1 MKWRKQM
8 KEKIRKSLLEL
19 GGLNLQVKESKKSIE
34 NKRKKLF
41 LNLIED
47 LKYVL
52 NRSDNLDREY
62 KINLLMFED
71 RYYKIIEDI
80 LIEHWGET
88 VSEVIFW
95 WIYDVD
101 DPKNDDYYLFE
112 KETERKIIVKTPTQL
127 YNAVKKFKLF
137 KNQ

>member
-1 MKWRKQM
+1 M
-8 KEKIRKSLLEL
+8 KERIRKSLLEL
-19 GGLNLQVKESKKSIE
+19 GGVNLQVKESKKSKE

-41 LNLIED
+41 INLLED

-62 KINLLMFED
+62 GVNLLMFED
-71 RYYKIIEDI
+71 RYFKIVEEI
-80 LIEHWGET
+80 LIEHWGNL
-88 VSEVIFW
+88 VAEVVFW
-95 WIYDVD
+95 WIYEVD
-101 DPKNDDYYLFE
+101 DPKNNNYYLFE
-112 KETERKIIVKTPTQL
+112 KETEIKIVVKTPTQL

>member
-8 KEKIRKSLLEL
+8 KEKIRKSLLEF
-19 GGLNLQVKESKKSIE
+19 GGINIQVKESKKSLE
-34 NKRKKLF
+34 NKRKRLF
-41 LNLIED
+41 INLIED

-62 KINLLMFED
+62 GINLLMFED
-71 RYYKIIEDI
+71 RYYKIIEEI
-80 LIEHWGET
+80 LIEHWGNL
-88 VSEVIFW
+88 VAEVIFW
-95 WIYDVD
+95 WIYDVG
-101 DPKNDDYYLFE
+101 DPKKDNYYLFE

-137 KNQ
+137 KND

>member
-1 MKWRKQM
+1 M
-8 KEKIRKSLLEL
+8 KERIRKSLLEL
-19 GGLNLQVKESKKSIE
+19 GGVNLQVKESKKSKE

-41 LNLIED
+41 INLLED

-62 KINLLMFED
+62 GVNLLMFED
-71 RYYKIIEDI
+71 RYFKIVEEI
-80 LIEHWGET
+80 LIEHWGNL
-88 VSEVIFW
+88 VAEVVFW
-95 WIYDVD
+95 WIYEVD
-101 DPKNDDYYLFE
+101 NPKNNNYYLFE
-112 KETERKIIVKTPTQL
+112 KETERKIVVKTPTQL

>member
-1 MKWRKQM
+1 M

>member
-80 LIEHWGET
+80 LIEYWGET

>member
-1 MKWRKQM
+1 M

-52 NRSDNLDREY
+52 NRSDKLDREY

-88 VSEVIFW
+88 VAEVIFW

-101 DPKNDDYYLFE
+101 DPKKDNYYLFE

-127 YNAVKKFKLF
+127 YNAIKKFKLF
-137 KNQ
+137 KNG